1 MMARA
6 SNELGPMPTARRM
19 RTVDEAVVR
28 APLGEIFAL
37 AADVES
43 WPRHLSHY
51 RYVRFRERRPT
62 GGIVE
67 MSANRPFGPL
77 NWPTWWLS
85 LMELRDRSIRFR
97 HIGGVTTHMDVE
109 WSFAPVTGGTR
120 VSVVHVWDGP
130 PWPLIGT
137 IAARAVIG
145 PIFIH
150 GIASRTV
157 AGLARAAEQRQ
168 TSSSVSTGAQ

>member
-28 APLGEIFAL
+28 APLGEIFTL

-85 LMELRDRSIRFR
+85 LMEVRDRSIRFR

-130 PWPLIGT
+130 PWPLIRT